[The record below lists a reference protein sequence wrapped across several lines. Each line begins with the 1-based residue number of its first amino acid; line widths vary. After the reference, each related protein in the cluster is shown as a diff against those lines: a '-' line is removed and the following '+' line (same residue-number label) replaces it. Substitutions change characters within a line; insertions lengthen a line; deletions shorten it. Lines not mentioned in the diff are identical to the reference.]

1 MGGVCL
7 YHTPHKSRWPHMPEE
22 CVISGTGVAWFRDAF
37 LQSNS
42 GPLVKQ
48 QVLLTAR
55 SSHHPTVHNFL
66 IYMQ

>member
-1 MGGVCL
+1 
-7 YHTPHKSRWPHMPEE
+7 MPEE

-48 QVLLTAR
+48 QVLLTAK
-55 SSHHPTVHNFL
+55 SSHHPPVHNFL